1 MYIKNIKLH
10 NFRGIKDLSIN
21 FDKNINV
28 IVGVNGIGKT
38 SILDACAIVL
48 SDFIRKITKSKSSL
62 KFEDKDIY
70 NLEFSSSINASFE
83 LENPNLQVEGGREI
97 SLHKTKKGKISLTKD
112 DTTFFKLLSDKLL
125 ADINDNVAS
134 SIPIFAYY
142 QTHRALLD
150 IPLRIRKSHLF
161 SALESYDRSL
171 NGDANFRLFF
181 EWFRMQDELE
191 NEKIVNV
198 KGISKDL
205 EKDIAKVED
214 SLILLARLVSL
225 SKDFDHNLKEYSSE
239 KKAGDNDVKRI
250 LEEINT
256 LKVKASEAKNDV
268 EKKQINYHNIVA
280 DSKNYNNS
288 VEFKAIN
295 YVRKAI
301 EEFIPYIHNI
311 RITRNPLSMVAEKND
326 IEIHIEQ
333 LSQGEKILISMIG
346 DIARRLVI
354 ANQGIKNPLM
364 GEGIILIDE
373 IELHLHPQWQS
384 EVVKKLKKTFPNCQ
398 FILTTHS
405 PQVIREVEKE
415 SIFLLSIDSEKN
427 ASVINPKRTIGLD
440 SSNVLS
446 EIMNTLTINEEF
458 ERKLS
463 TLYSN
468 IDKEKY
474 DKARKL
480 LTDLQN
486 EYSDVPE
493 IIKARNFINFMED

>member
-1 MYIKNIKLH
+1 
-10 NFRGIKDLSIN
+10 
-21 FDKNINV
+21 
-28 IVGVNGIGKT
+28 
-38 SILDACAIVL
+38 
-48 SDFIRKITKSKSSL
+48 
-62 KFEDKDIY
+62 
-70 NLEFSSSINASFE
+70 
-83 LENPNLQVEGGREI
+83 
-97 SLHKTKKGKISLTKD
+97 
-112 DTTFFKLLSDKLL
+112 
-125 ADINDNVAS
+125 
-134 SIPIFAYY
+134 
-142 QTHRALLD
+142 
-150 IPLRIRKSHLF
+150 
-161 SALESYDRSL
+161 
-171 NGDANFRLFF
+171 
-181 EWFRMQDELE
+181 
-191 NEKIVNV
+191 
-198 KGISKDL
+198 
-205 EKDIAKVED
+205 
-214 SLILLARLVSL
+214 
-225 SKDFDHNLKEYSSE
+225 
-239 KKAGDNDVKRI
+239 
-250 LEEINT
+250 
-256 LKVKASEAKNDV
+256 
-268 EKKQINYHNIVA
+268 
-280 DSKNYNNS
+280 
-288 VEFKAIN
+288 
-295 YVRKAI
+295 
-301 EEFIPYIHNI
+301 
-311 RITRNPLSMVAEKND
+311 
-326 IEIHIEQ
+326 
-333 LSQGEKILISMIG
+333 
-346 DIARRLVI
+346 
-354 ANQGIKNPLM
+354 M